1 MSAITKPDPTAVQ
14 AAGSG
19 LSTRGLSGA
28 QKGLLFLVSLDEP
41 TALKI
46 LKLMTPEEV
55 RNLRSASDSLKDI
68 EGSALTAVHAEF
80 ASRVGQGLPTSVKG
94 TGAYLRRLV
103 GQALG
108 EGKATEL
115 WTEVKEAQGAV
126 QKLAELDLSTILGI
140 IEREHPQTIAVVLSQ
155 ISAQR
160 GSEIL
165 NKMSAERQAQ
175 VIMRLAQ
182 LESLPSTVIE
192 EIERQF
198 AAEIETLGTGS
209 RQQIDGMKAAG
220 NLLKRLPGERSEA
233 LIEELGSIDTGIT
246 EKLKK
251 ALFAFE
257 DLMRVDTRGMQA
269 LLKEVSTEQLVLALK
284 TASDEIREKV
294 FACLSARASG
304 MIREELELLGPT
316 RLADVEQAQL
326 AIVEQALRLER
337 EGRIQIGREGGADYV

>member
-1 MSAITKPDPTAVQ
+1 VSALAKPEGGAPPAKGG
-14 AAGSG
+14 APK
-19 LSTRGLSGA
+19 GLSGA
-28 QKGLLFLVSLDEP
+28 QKGLLFLVSLEES

-46 LKLMTPEEV
+46 LKLMSPDEV

-68 EGSALTAVHAEF
+68 EGAALTAVHAEF
-80 ASRVGQGLPTSVKG
+80 AQRIERGLPTSVRG
-94 TGAYLRRLV
+94 TSAYLRRLV
-103 GQALG
+103 GQAMG
-108 EGKATEL
+108 EGKAAEL

-126 QKLAELDLSTILGI
+126 QKLAELDLPTIMGI

-165 NKMSAERQAQ
+165 SKMNSERQAQ
-175 VIMRLAQ
+175 VLLRLAQ

-198 AAEIETLGTGS
+198 ALEIETLGTGA
-209 RQQIDGMKAAG
+209 RQPIDGMKAAG
-220 NLLKRLPGERSEA
+220 GLLKRLPGERSEA
-233 LIEELGSIDTGIT
+233 LIEELTSIDTVVT

-269 LLKEVSTEQLVLALK
+269 LLKEISTEQLVLALK

-294 FACLSARASG
+294 FACLSSRASG

-337 EGRIQIGREGGADYV
+337 EGRIQIGREGGTDYV